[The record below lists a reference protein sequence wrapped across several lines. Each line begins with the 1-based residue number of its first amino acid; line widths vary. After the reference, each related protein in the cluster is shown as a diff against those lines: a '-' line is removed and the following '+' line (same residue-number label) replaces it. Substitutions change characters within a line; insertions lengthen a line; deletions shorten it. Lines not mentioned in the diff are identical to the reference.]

1 MGSASRQALAAAEQ
15 TLAATK
21 GVTLAT
27 GEQLLS
33 AGRAIEGSA
42 QLRGLLADPSLESAE
57 KAGLISTIFGSLDS
71 TATTLLLTIVEDR
84 WSDSDELLDG
94 IEQIGIRAI
103 AHASG
108 TGSSIDAEL
117 FEFSRAVSSNS
128 DLELALADKLGDPA
142 AKAGLV
148 DTLLATK
155 VSPATAAIVRHL
167 VQSPRGRRIGAL
179 LSGAASI
186 VADTAGGLIATVTT
200 AVPLSAAQQKRL
212 TGALA
217 ARYGKEPRLNIVV
230 DPTVIGGLRVQ
241 LGDEVVDGTVA
252 SRLTDLRLQL
262 AG

>member
-1 MGSASRQALAAAEQ
+1 MGSASRQALVAAEQ
-15 TLAATK
+15 TLSTTA

-42 QLRGLLADPSLESAE
+42 QLRGLLADPSLEGAE
-57 KAGLISTIFGSLDS
+57 KAGLVARIFGTLDP
-71 TATTLLLTIVEDR
+71 TASKLLLDIAETR
-84 WSDSDELLDG
+84 WSNADDLLDG

-103 AHASG
+103 AGSA
-108 TGSSIDAEL
+108 GSSAAIDTEL

-142 AKAGLV
+142 AKAALV
-148 DTLLATK
+148 DRLLAKK
-155 VSPATAAIVRHL
+155 VSPSTAAIVRHL

-186 VADTAGGLIATVTT
+186 VADEAGRLLATVTT

-212 TGALA
+212 VGALA
-217 ARYGKEPRLNIVV
+217 VRYGRQPRLNIVI

-252 SRLTDLRLQL
+252 SRLSDLRLQL

>member
-15 TLAATK
+15 TLSATS
-21 GVTLAT
+21 GVTLAV

-57 KAGLISTIFGSLDS
+57 KAGLIARIFGSLDPIAS
-71 TATTLLLTIVEDR
+71 ALLVVIVEAR
-84 WSDSDELLDG
+84 WSNADDLLEG
-94 IEQIGIRAI
+94 IEEIGIRAI
-103 AHASG
+103 AEAAG
-108 TGSSIDAEL
+108 TGATIEAEL

-142 AKAGLV
+142 AKAALV
-148 DTLLATK
+148 DTLLAKK
-155 VSPATAAIVRHL
+155 VTPATIAIVRHL

-186 VADTAGGLIATVTT
+186 VADVAGRLVATVTT

-212 TGALA
+212 TDSLA
-217 ARYGKEPRLNIVV
+217 SRYGREPRLNIVI
-230 DPTVIGGLRVQ
+230 DPSVIGGLRVQ

-252 SRLTDLRLQL
+252 SRLSDLRLQL

>member
-15 TLAATK
+15 TLTATK
-21 GVTLAT
+21 GVTLAA

-42 QLRGLLADPSLESAE
+42 QLRGLLADPSLDNAE
-57 KAGLISTIFGSLDS
+57 KSGLIATIFGSLDPIA
-71 TATTLLLTIVEDR
+71 TALILGIVEAR
-84 WSDSDELLDG
+84 WSDADELLDG

-103 AHASG
+103 AEASG
-108 TGSSIDAEL
+108 SDAPIEAEL

-142 AKAGLV
+142 AKAALV
-148 DTLLATK
+148 DTLLAKK
-155 VSPATAAIVRHL
+155 VSPATVAIARHL

-186 VADTAGGLIATVTT
+186 VADAAGRLIATVTT

-212 TGALA
+212 TEALA
-217 ARYGKEPRLNIVV
+217 ARYGREPRLNIVI
-230 DPTVIGGLRVQ
+230 DPAVIGGLRVQ

-252 SRLTDLRLQL
+252 ARLSDLRLQL

>member
-1 MGSASRQALAAAEQ
+1 MGSASRQALVAAER
-15 TLAATK
+15 TLAATA
-21 GVTLAT
+21 GVTLAA

-42 QLRGLLADPSLESAE
+42 QLRGLLADPSLENAE
-57 KAGLISTIFGSLDS
+57 KAGLISTIFGAIDATASALLLAI
-71 TATTLLLTIVEDR
+71 ATTR
-84 WSDSDELLDG
+84 WSDADELLDG

-103 AHASG
+103 AHSAGPGAAIES
-108 TGSSIDAEL
+108 EL

-142 AKAGLV
+142 AKAALV
-148 DTLLATK
+148 DRLLTTK
-155 VSPATAAIVRHL
+155 ASPSTTAIVRHL

-186 VADTAGGLIATVTT
+186 VADEAGRLVATVTT

-217 ARYGKEPRLNIVV
+217 AQYGREPRLNIVI

-252 SRLTDLRLQL
+252 SRLSDLRLQL